1 MVAKTT
7 TLIIVVNRLKP
18 EKTSENNSSTQ
29 THYTLNF
36 TEHGEK
42 IEGKI
47 QTEILSRLRREL
59 SSALDTTL

>member
-1 MVAKTT
+1 M
-7 TLIIVVNRLKP
+7 KP